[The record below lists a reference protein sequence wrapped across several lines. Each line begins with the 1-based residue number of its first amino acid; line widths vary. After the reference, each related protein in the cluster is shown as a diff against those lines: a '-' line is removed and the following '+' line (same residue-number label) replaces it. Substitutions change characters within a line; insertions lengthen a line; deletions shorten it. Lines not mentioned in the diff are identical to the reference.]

1 MALTWDWSAFSLFLS
16 AGIIHISCKPT
27 WVMGM
32 IHSPSRFCCI
42 SSVSSDQP
50 PSWVQWPTSFWG
62 LCTLS
67 ALCSWW
73 ILGGGGNMCHFR
85 VRPCVI
91 MNQFRFDVD
100 VGLVRVY
107 LHHSEEIAA
116 SIGHLPPVVYDV
128 PLNLG
133 PQFCHIV
140 HTTIVIRHWKSEN
153 YTLGSAPS
161 SLNMLIW
168 KFFHWDLSKH
178 NDEVI
183 KLQNNVWLLH
193 THKHRC
199 SYVNSDAV

>member
-73 ILGGGGNMCHFR
+73 ILGGGEHVSFPCETMCHNEPVQIWCGCWFGPCLLTSQRGDCSLHRASATCSLWCSSEPWASVLSHSPYNNRHTSLKVRKLHIR
-85 VRPCVI
+85 VRTL
-91 MNQFRFDVD
+91 QFEHVD
-100 VGLVRVY
+100 LEVFSLR
-107 LHHSEEIAA
+107 SE
-116 SIGHLPPVVYDV
+116 
-128 PLNLG
+128 
-133 PQFCHIV
+133 
-140 HTTIVIRHWKSEN
+140 
-153 YTLGSAPS
+153 
-161 SLNMLIW
+161 
-168 KFFHWDLSKH
+168 
-178 NDEVI
+178 
-183 KLQNNVWLLH
+183 
-193 THKHRC
+193 
-199 SYVNSDAV
+199 